1 MKQAKKVRN
10 KKQAEKIQHEELKEI
25 SGGGPQTQTCVAYKD
40 GTKVCT
46 GRLGPT
52 K

>member
-1 MKQAKKVRN
+1 MKQAKKVRS
-10 KKQAEKIQHEELKEI
+10 KKQAKKIPHEELKGI
-25 SGGGPQTQTCVAYKD
+25 SGGGPQTQTCTAYKD

-46 GRLGPT
+46 GQLGPV